1 MTELEKYIIEQLK
14 QLVPSAER
22 FEVRANIGDKS
33 SSVEFFATFGGIRHQ
48 CYDMIDNGD
57 IKEKDF
63 DVMVKQLA
71 KHIRTCSEYCPGE
84 INKFSFVAEA

>member
-1 MTELEKYIIEQLK
+1 MTELEKYIIDQLK
-14 QLVPSAER
+14 QLVPNAVQ

-33 SSVEFFATFGGIRHQ
+33 SSVEFFATIDGTKYQ
-48 CYDMIDNGD
+48 CYDMIDNGR
-57 IKEKDF
+57 IREKDF

-71 KHIRTCSEYCPGE
+71 KYIRTCSEYRPGE